1 MFPDGFYNEVQIV
14 ATVMSLDPDVEPDI
28 PAMIGASAALAISG
42 IPFTDIIAGAR
53 VGYINDSY
61 LLNPTLK
68 QLETSKLD
76 LVVAGTKSAVLM
88 VESQANELPEETMLK
103 AVMFGH
109 EQMQV
114 VVQAI
119 SEFVEDVGKT
129 KWNWAAV
136 TFNIDLESKLT
147 DAYENKILQ
156 AYSIREKLERRD
168 EISKIYEEAVETF
181 LSEENED
188 FSEYAIKTVL
198 HDLEKKIVRNQII
211 DGQLRIDGRDC
222 KTIRPIT
229 TKVGIFPRTHGSA
242 NFTRGETQA
251 LVTTTLSTQRN
262 AQIIDSASGESKE
275 TFMLHYNFP
284 PYCVGEIGPVGSPK
298 RRELGHGNLARRAL
312 LAVMPDVDAFP
323 YTVRVVSEI
332 TESNG
337 SSSMASVCGG
347 CLALMDAGVPIKAP
361 VAGIAMGLIKE
372 GEKYAI
378 LSDILGDEDHLGDMD
393 FKVAGTSNGVTALQ
407 MDIKINGITE
417 QIMRD
422 ALQQAKEG
430 RMHILE
436 LMQETLPESRKVISD
451 YAPRIT
457 TMRIHPDKIREVI
470 GKGGEVIKGIIEAT
484 GAEINIDDN
493 GEIKIAC
500 VTKESETAA
509 RKRIESIIAEPEVGK
524 VYEGTVMR
532 IVEFGAFVN
541 IMPGKD
547 GLLHISQISSEHI
560 EKVTDKL
567 IEGQIVNVK
576 LTNID
581 QRGRLKLSMKD
592 AER

>member
-1 MFPDGFYNEVQIV
+1 M
-14 ATVMSLDPDVEPDI
+14 
-28 PAMIGASAALAISG
+28 
-42 IPFTDIIAGAR
+42 
-53 VGYINDSY
+53 
-61 LLNPTLK
+61 
-68 QLETSKLD
+68 
-76 LVVAGTKSAVLM
+76 
-88 VESQANELPEETMLK
+88 
-103 AVMFGH
+103 
-109 EQMQV
+109 
-114 VVQAI
+114 
-119 SEFVEDVGKT
+119 
-129 KWNWAAV
+129 
-136 TFNIDLESKLT
+136 
-147 DAYENKILQ
+147 
-156 AYSIREKLERRD
+156 
-168 EISKIYEEAVETF
+168 
-181 LSEENED
+181 
-188 FSEYAIKTVL
+188 
-198 HDLEKKIVRNQII
+198 
-211 DGQLRIDGRDC
+211 
-222 KTIRPIT
+222 
-229 TKVGIFPRTHGSA
+229 
-242 NFTRGETQA
+242 
-251 LVTTTLSTQRN
+251 
-262 AQIIDSASGESKE
+262 
-275 TFMLHYNFP
+275 
-284 PYCVGEIGPVGSPK
+284 
-298 RRELGHGNLARRAL
+298 
-312 LAVMPDVDAFP
+312 
-323 YTVRVVSEI
+323 
-332 TESNG
+332 
-337 SSSMASVCGG
+337 
-347 CLALMDAGVPIKAP
+347 
-361 VAGIAMGLIKE
+361 
-372 GEKYAI
+372 
-378 LSDILGDEDHLGDMD
+378 GDEDHLGDMD